1 MSVKNPKYLHW
12 EFSVSNDSNFVSTIF
27 GLDIT
32 DDVAFIDWNL
42 PVSFLFTE
50 S

>member
-1 MSVKNPKYLHW
+1 MLKNPKCVHCV
-12 EFSVSNDSNFVSTIF
+12 FSVSNNSNCVYTIL
-27 GLDIT
+27 GVDIT
-32 DDVAFIDWNL
+32 DDVAFIHWNL